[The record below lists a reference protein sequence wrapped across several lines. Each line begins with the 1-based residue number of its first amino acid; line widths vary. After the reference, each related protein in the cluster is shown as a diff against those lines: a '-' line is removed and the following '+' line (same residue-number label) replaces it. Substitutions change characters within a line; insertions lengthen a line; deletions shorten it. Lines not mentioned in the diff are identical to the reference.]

1 MDVSEK
7 CELCKMQVKFWK
19 GSDNYID
26 KEISRCNNI
35 FGTREFLLQ
44 GPKFTSCYRFDTELF
59 SGENE
64 RS

>member
-35 FGTREFLLQ
+35 FGTREI
-44 GPKFTSCYRFDTELF
+44 FTSGPEVYLLLPVGHRMLL
-59 SGENE
+59 
-64 RS
+64 